1 MKIPR
6 IGASFLLLGLA
17 LTACGASTPP
27 PPAQAQVI
35 TSINGVASNASTT
48 PVNLTG
54 GGRTLATTQTDAS
67 GHFTLDLP
75 SDAAA
80 AGVAAPLSTGVL
92 SDLGCTGT
100 LTNGDPAASGY
111 EVASLKM
118 GSASFMNATVSR
130 SLLSRALR
138 GKVYLY
144 ADRSTTLSGNL
155 DCSATTGMPTTVT
168 VNLNVSKGWNVLALS
183 IDGSIGLGGISVSG
197 RLENGQGAV
206 GEVST
211 WMDQEQVKKDLG
223 A

>member
-1 MKIPR
+1 MKIAR
-6 IGASFLLLGLA
+6 IGAPLLLLGLA

-35 TSINGVASNASTT
+35 TSINGVSDAFNT
-48 PVNLTG
+48 PVTLSG
-54 GGRTLATTQTDAS
+54 AGRTLATSQTDAS

-100 LTNGDPAASGY
+100 LVNSDPAASGY

-118 GSASFMNATVSR
+118 GSASYMNATVNR
-130 SLLSRALR
+130 GLLSRALR

-144 ADRSTTLSGNL
+144 ADRSTNRQRQPRLQRHHRNADHS
-155 DCSATTGMPTTVT
+155 DRESERVE
-168 VNLNVSKGWNVLALS
+168 
-183 IDGSIGLGGISVSG
+183 
-197 RLENGQGAV
+197 RLECTGPQHRRFHRTGRH
-206 GEVST
+206 
-211 WMDQEQVKKDLG
+211 
-223 A
+223 